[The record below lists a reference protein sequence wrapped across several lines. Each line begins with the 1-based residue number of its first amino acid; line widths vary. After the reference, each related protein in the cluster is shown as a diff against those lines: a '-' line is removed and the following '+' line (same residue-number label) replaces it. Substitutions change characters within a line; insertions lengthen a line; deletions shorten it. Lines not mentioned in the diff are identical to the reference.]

1 MGPATGR
8 GIEMNQQPIKKREVF
23 IRQNV
28 QAVLRGAVS
37 VVILLLSL
45 ALFRNQDD
53 YASAG
58 FFPAALMLAWTI
70 CEALAVSELRR
81 GPKRERLLHLIK
93 AAIYLL
99 CMVLLLIG
107 GTQPGILRA
116 AGLAFALALTIGR
129 IFAILEKR
137 SVKRMV
143 LNILAIVMLFL
154 IFLPAHDASGIAA
167 VFSVILAMKQIVS
180 LAFSQIRL
188 SVLKKIIR
196 KTYAVEI
203 LFGMLLLIVAVSIV
217 LPGLEPGIERFADGL
232 WYCFAI
238 VTTIGFGDITAT
250 TGIGR
255 LLSVILGLYGIIVV
269 SLITSIIVNF
279 YSEVK
284 ADGDT
289 EDADTLK
296 DAPDKEKETQETE
309 ES

>member
-1 MGPATGR
+1 MD
-8 GIEMNQQPIKKREVF
+8 KKNNTTVTML
-23 IRQNV
+23 
-28 QAVLRGAVS
+28 LRGAVS
-37 VVILLLSL
+37 VAILLLSL
-45 ALFRNQDD
+45 ALLRDQDD
-53 YASAG
+53 YALAG
-58 FFPAALMLAWTI
+58 MFSAALMLAWTV
-70 CEALAVSELRR
+70 CEALNVSKLRR
-81 GPKRERLLHLIK
+81 GPKRERLLHLIR

-99 CMVLLLIG
+99 CTVLLLIG

-154 IFLPAHDASGIAA
+154 IFLPAHDAFGIATI
-167 VFSVILAMKQIVS
+167 FSVLLAMKQILS

-217 LPGLEPGIERFADGL
+217 LPGLEPGIERFTDGL
-232 WYCFAI
+232 WYYFAI

-255 LLSVILGLYGIIVV
+255 LLSVILGIYGIIVV

-279 YSEVK
+279 YNEVK
-284 ADGDT
+284 TDDDSEPANAAGGRNDPET
-289 EDADTLK
+289 
-296 DAPDKEKETQETE
+296 EKETHETE
-309 ES
+309 ETQ

>member
-1 MGPATGR
+1 MD
-8 GIEMNQQPIKKREVF
+8 KKNNTTVKM
-23 IRQNV
+23 I
-28 QAVLRGAVS
+28 LRGTIS

-45 ALFRNQDD
+45 ALLRNQDD

-58 FFPAALMLAWTI
+58 MFPTALMLAWTV
-70 CEALAVSELRR
+70 CEALNVIDLWR
-81 GPKRERLLHLIK
+81 GPNRERLLHLIK

-99 CMVLLLIG
+99 CAVWLLVG
-107 GTQPGILRA
+107 GTQTGVLRA
-116 AGLAFALALTIGR
+116 AGLLFGLTLALGR
-129 IFAILEKR
+129 VFSITEKR
-137 SVKRMV
+137 GVKRTI
-143 LNILAIVMLFL
+143 LNVLAIVALLL
-154 IFLPAHDASGIAA
+154 IFLPAHDAFGIAA

-217 LPGLEPGIERFADGL
+217 LPGLEPGIERFTDGL

-284 ADGDT
+284 VDGDT
-289 EDADTLK
+289 ENADALK
-296 DAPDKEKETQETE
+296 DAPDMEKETQETE

>member
-1 MGPATGR
+1 M
-8 GIEMNQQPIKKREVF
+8 EKKNNTTVKML
-23 IRQNV
+23 
-28 QAVLRGAVS
+28 LRGAVS
-37 VVILLLSL
+37 VAILLLSL
-45 ALFRNQDD
+45 ALLQDQD
-53 YASAG
+53 GSASSG
-58 FFPAALMLAWTI
+58 MFSAALMLAWTVY
-70 CEALAVSELRR
+70 EALNVSKLRR
-81 GPKRERLLHLIK
+81 GPKRERLLHLIR

-99 CMVLLLIG
+99 CTVLLLIG

-116 AGLAFALALTIGR
+116 AGLAFALALAIDR

-137 SVKRMV
+137 SVKHAV
-143 LNILAIVMLFL
+143 LNILMIAMLFL
-154 IFLPAHDASGIAA
+154 IFLPAYDAFGIAA
-167 VFSVILAMKQIVS
+167 IVSVFLAMKQILS
-180 LAFSQIRL
+180 LAFSRINV

-196 KTYAVEI
+196 KTYAAEI
-203 LFGMLLLIVAVSIV
+203 LFGMALLIVAVSIV
-217 LPGLEPGIERFADGL
+217 LPGLEPEIKRFTDGL

-269 SLITSIIVNF
+269 SLITSIIVNL

-289 EDADTLK
+289 EDEDALVDT
-296 DAPDKEKETQETE
+296 PDMKKETQETE

>member
-1 MGPATGR
+1 MD
-8 GIEMNQQPIKKREVF
+8 KKNNTTVKM
-23 IRQNV
+23 I
-28 QAVLRGAVS
+28 LRGAVS

-45 ALFRNQDD
+45 ALLRNQDD

-58 FFPAALMLAWTI
+58 MFPTALMLAWTV
-70 CEALAVSELRR
+70 CEALNVIDLWR
-81 GPKRERLLHLIK
+81 GPNRERLLHLIK

-99 CMVLLLIG
+99 CAVWLLVG
-107 GTQPGILRA
+107 GTQTGVLRA
-116 AGLAFALALTIGR
+116 AGLLFGLTLALGR
-129 IFAILEKR
+129 VFSITEKR
-137 SVKRMV
+137 GVKRTI
-143 LNILAIVMLFL
+143 LNVLAIVALLL
-154 IFLPAHDASGIAA
+154 IFLPAHDAFGIATI
-167 VFSVILAMKQIVS
+167 FSVLLAMKQILS

-279 YSEVK
+279 YSGVK

>member
-1 MGPATGR
+1 
-8 GIEMNQQPIKKREVF
+8 MNQKPIKKREKL

-28 QAVLRGAVS
+28 QVVLRGSVS

-45 ALFRNQDD
+45 ALLRNQDD

-58 FFPAALMLAWTI
+58 MFPAALMLAWTV
-70 CEALAVSELRR
+70 CEALNVIELWR

-93 AAIYLL
+93 AVIYLL
-99 CMVLLLIG
+99 CVVLLLIG
-107 GTQPGILRA
+107 GTQPGVLRA
-116 AGLAFALALTIGR
+116 AGLLFALTLALGR
-129 IFAILEKR
+129 IFAIMEKR
-137 SVKRMV
+137 GVKRTI
-143 LNILAIVMLFL
+143 LNILAITALLL
-154 IFLPAHDASGIAA
+154 IFLPAHDAFGIATI
-167 VFSVILAMKQIVS
+167 VSVILAMKKIFS
-180 LAFSQIRL
+180 LAFSRIKV
-188 SVLKKIIR
+188 SVLKRIVR
-196 KTYAVEI
+196 KTYAAEI

-289 EDADTLK
+289 EDADALK
-296 DAPDKEKETQETE
+296 DAPDIEKETQETE

>member
-1 MGPATGR
+1 MVSAAGK
-8 GIEMNQQPIKKREVF
+8 GIEMNQKPIKKREKF

-28 QAVLRGAVS
+28 QAVLRGSVS

-58 FFPAALMLAWTI
+58 VFPAALMLAWTI
-70 CEALAVSELRR
+70 CEALAVVELRQ

-93 AAIYLL
+93 TAIYLL
-99 CMVLLLIG
+99 CTVLLLAG
-107 GTQPGILRA
+107 GTQPAILRA
-116 AGLAFALALTIGR
+116 AGLLFGLTLLLGR
-129 IFAILEKR
+129 VFAITEKR
-137 SVKRMV
+137 GVKRAI
-143 LNILAIVMLFL
+143 LNVLAIAAILL
-154 IFLPAHDASGIAA
+154 IFLPAHDAFGIAA
-167 VFSVILAMKQIVS
+167 VFSILLAMKQILS

-284 ADGDT
+284 SDGDA
-289 EDADTLK
+289 EDADALK
-296 DAPDKEKETQETE
+296 AAPDTEKETQETE

>member
-1 MGPATGR
+1 MD
-8 GIEMNQQPIKKREVF
+8 KKNNTTVKM
-23 IRQNV
+23 I
-28 QAVLRGAVS
+28 LRGTIS

-45 ALFRNQDD
+45 ALLRNQDD

-58 FFPAALMLAWTI
+58 MFPTALMLAWTV
-70 CEALAVSELRR
+70 CEALNVIDLWR
-81 GPKRERLLHLIK
+81 GPNRERLLHLIK

-99 CMVLLLIG
+99 CAVWLLVG
-107 GTQPGILRA
+107 GTQTGVLRA
-116 AGLAFALALTIGR
+116 AGLLFGLTLALGR
-129 IFAILEKR
+129 VFSITEKR
-137 SVKRMV
+137 GVKRTI
-143 LNILAIVMLFL
+143 LNVLAIVALLL
-154 IFLPAHDASGIAA
+154 IFLPAHDAFGIATI
-167 VFSVILAMKQIVS
+167 FSVLLAMKQILS

-289 EDADTLK
+289 EDADAVE
-296 DAPDKEKETQETE
+296 DRPDMKKETQETE
-309 ES
+309 GS

>member
-1 MGPATGR
+1 
-8 GIEMNQQPIKKREVF
+8 MNKKPIKKREKF

-28 QAVLRGAVS
+28 QVVLRGSVS

-45 ALFRNQDD
+45 ALLRNQDD

-58 FFPAALMLAWTI
+58 MFPAALMLAWTV
-70 CEALAVSELRR
+70 CEALNVIELWR

-99 CMVLLLIG
+99 CVVLLLIG
-107 GTQPGILRA
+107 GTQPGVLRT
-116 AGLAFALALTIGR
+116 AGLLFGLTLALGR
-129 IFAILEKR
+129 VFAIMEKR
-137 SVKRMV
+137 GAKRTI
-143 LNILAIVMLFL
+143 LNVLAIAAILLF
-154 IFLPAHDASGIAA
+154 FLPAHDAFGIAA
-167 VFSVILAMKQIVS
+167 IFSVILAMKQIFS
-180 LAFSQIRL
+180 LAFSRIKV
-188 SVLKKIIR
+188 SVLKRIVR

-217 LPGLEPGIERFADGL
+217 LPGLEPGIERFTDGL

-289 EDADTLK
+289 EDADALK
-296 DAPDKEKETQETE
+296 DAPDIEKETQETE
-309 ES
+309 EA

>member
-1 MGPATGR
+1 MD
-8 GIEMNQQPIKKREVF
+8 KKNNTTVTML
-23 IRQNV
+23 
-28 QAVLRGAVS
+28 LRGAVS
-37 VVILLLSL
+37 VAILLLSL
-45 ALFRNQDD
+45 ALLQDQYD
-53 YASAG
+53 SASSG
-58 FFPAALMLAWTI
+58 MLSAALMLAWTVY
-70 CEALAVSELRR
+70 EALNVSKLRR
-81 GPKRERLLHLIK
+81 GPKRERLLHLIR

-99 CMVLLLIG
+99 CTVLLLIG

-116 AGLAFALALTIGR
+116 AGLAFALALAMGR

-137 SVKRMV
+137 SVKHTV
-143 LNILAIVMLFL
+143 LNILVIAMLFL
-154 IFLPAHDASGIAA
+154 IFLPAYDAFGIAA
-167 VFSVILAMKQIVS
+167 IVSVILAMKQILS
-180 LAFSQIRL
+180 LAFSRINV

-196 KTYAVEI
+196 KTYAAEI
-203 LFGMLLLIVAVSIV
+203 LFGMALLIVAVSIV
-217 LPGLEPGIERFADGL
+217 LPGLEPEIKRFTDGL

-269 SLITSIIVNF
+269 SLITSIIVNL

-289 EDADTLK
+289 EDEDALVDT
-296 DAPDKEKETQETE
+296 PDMKKETQETE

>member
-1 MGPATGR
+1 
-8 GIEMNQQPIKKREVF
+8 MNQKPIKKREKF

-28 QAVLRGAVS
+28 QVVLRGSVS

-45 ALFRNQDD
+45 ALLRNQDD

-58 FFPAALMLAWTI
+58 MFPAALMLAWTV
-70 CEALAVSELRR
+70 CEALNVIELWR
-81 GPKRERLLHLIK
+81 GPNRERLLHLIK

-99 CMVLLLIG
+99 GTVLLLIG
-107 GTQPGILRA
+107 GTQPGVLRA
-116 AGLAFALALTIGR
+116 AGLLFALTLALGR
-129 IFAILEKR
+129 IFAIMEKR
-137 SVKRMV
+137 GVKRTI
-143 LNILAIVMLFL
+143 LNILAITALLL
-154 IFLPAHDASGIAA
+154 IFLPAHDAFGIATI
-167 VFSVILAMKQIVS
+167 VSVILAMKQIFS
-180 LAFSQIRL
+180 LAFSRIKV
-188 SVLKKIIR
+188 SVLKRIVR
-196 KTYAVEI
+196 KTYAAEI

-289 EDADTLK
+289 EYADALK
-296 DAPDKEKETQETE
+296 DVPDREKETQETE

>member
-1 MGPATGR
+1 MD
-8 GIEMNQQPIKKREVF
+8 KKNNTTVKM
-23 IRQNV
+23 I
-28 QAVLRGAVS
+28 LRGTIS

-45 ALFRNQDD
+45 ALLRNQDD

-58 FFPAALMLAWTI
+58 MFPTALMLAWTV
-70 CEALAVSELRR
+70 CEALNVIDLWR
-81 GPKRERLLHLIK
+81 GPNRERLLHLIK

-99 CMVLLLIG
+99 CTVWLLVG
-107 GTQPGILRA
+107 GTQTGVLRA
-116 AGLAFALALTIGR
+116 AGLLFGLTLALGR
-129 IFAILEKR
+129 VFSITEKR
-137 SVKRMV
+137 GVKRTI
-143 LNILAIVMLFL
+143 LNVLAIVALLL
-154 IFLPAHDASGIAA
+154 IFLPAHDAFGIATI
-167 VFSVILAMKQIVS
+167 FSVLLAMKQILS

-284 ADGDT
+284 VDGDT
-289 EDADTLK
+289 ENADALK
-296 DAPDKEKETQETE
+296 DAPDMEKETQETE

>member
-1 MGPATGR
+1 MD
-8 GIEMNQQPIKKREVF
+8 KKNNTTVTML
-23 IRQNV
+23 
-28 QAVLRGAVS
+28 LRGAVS
-37 VVILLLSL
+37 VAILLLSL
-45 ALFRNQDD
+45 ALLQDQYD
-53 YASAG
+53 SASSG
-58 FFPAALMLAWTI
+58 MLSAALMLAWTVY
-70 CEALAVSELRR
+70 EALNVSKLRR
-81 GPKRERLLHLIK
+81 GPKRERLLHLIR

-99 CMVLLLIG
+99 CTVLLLIG

-116 AGLAFALALTIGR
+116 AGLAFALTLAMGR

-137 SVKRMV
+137 SVKHTV
-143 LNILAIVMLFL
+143 LNVLVIAMLFL
-154 IFLPAHDASGIAA
+154 IFLPAYDAFGIAA
-167 VFSVILAMKQIVS
+167 IVSVILAMKQILS
-180 LAFSQIRL
+180 LAFSRINV

-196 KTYAVEI
+196 KTYAAEI
-203 LFGMLLLIVAVSIV
+203 LFGMALLIVAVSIV
-217 LPGLEPGIERFADGL
+217 LPGLEPEIERFTDGL

-289 EDADTLK
+289 EDE
-296 DAPDKEKETQETE
+296 DALANTPDMKKETQETE

>member
-1 MGPATGR
+1 MDKNNNTTVKM
-8 GIEMNQQPIKKREVF
+8 I
-23 IRQNV
+23 
-28 QAVLRGAVS
+28 LRGTIS

-45 ALFRNQDD
+45 ALLRNQDD

-58 FFPAALMLAWTI
+58 MFPTALMLAWTV
-70 CEALAVSELRR
+70 CEALNVIDLWR
-81 GPKRERLLHLIK
+81 GPNRERLLHLIK

-99 CMVLLLIG
+99 CAVWLLVG
-107 GTQPGILRA
+107 GTQTGVLRA
-116 AGLAFALALTIGR
+116 AGLLFGLTLALGR
-129 IFAILEKR
+129 VFSITEKR
-137 SVKRMV
+137 GVKRTI
-143 LNILAIVMLFL
+143 LNVLAIVALLL
-154 IFLPAHDASGIAA
+154 IFLPAHDAFGIATI
-167 VFSVILAMKQIVS
+167 FSVLLAMKQILS

>member
-1 MGPATGR
+1 MD
-8 GIEMNQQPIKKREVF
+8 KKNNTTVKM
-23 IRQNV
+23 
-28 QAVLRGAVS
+28 VLKGAVS
-37 VVILLLSL
+37 VAILLLSL
-45 ALFRNQDD
+45 VLFRNQDD

-58 FFPAALMLAWTI
+58 IFPASLMLAWTVS
-70 CEALAVSELRR
+70 EALTVIELRR
-81 GPKRERLLHLIK
+81 GPKRERLLHIIK
-93 AAIYLL
+93 AASYLL
-99 CMVLLLIG
+99 CTVLLLAG
-107 GTQPGILRA
+107 GTQPAILRA
-116 AGLAFALALTIGR
+116 AGLLFGLTLLLGR
-129 IFAILEKR
+129 VFAITEKR
-137 SVKRMV
+137 GVKRAI
-143 LNILAIVMLFL
+143 LNVLAIAAILL
-154 IFLPAHDASGIAA
+154 IFLPAHDTFGIAA
-167 VFSVILAMKQIVS
+167 VFSILLAMKQILS

-284 ADGDT
+284 SDGDA
-289 EDADTLK
+289 EDADALK
-296 DAPDKEKETQETE
+296 AAPDTEKETQETE

>member
-1 MGPATGR
+1 ML
-8 GIEMNQQPIKKREVF
+8 

-37 VVILLLSL
+37 VAILLLSL
-45 ALFRNQDD
+45 ALFRNQDN
-53 YASAG
+53 YTSAG
-58 FFPAALMLAWTI
+58 VFPAALMLAWTI

-116 AGLAFALALTIGR
+116 AGLMFALALTIGR

-137 SVKRMV
+137 SVKRTI
-143 LNILAIVMLFL
+143 LNILAVTALFL
-154 IFLPAHDASGIAA
+154 LFLPAHDAFGIAA
-167 VFSVILAMKQIVS
+167 VVSVFLAMKQILS
-180 LAFSQIRL
+180 LAFSRIKV
-188 SVLKKIIR
+188 SVLKRIIR
-196 KTYAVEI
+196 KTYAAEI

-255 LLSVILGLYGIIVV
+255 LLSVLLGIYGIIVV

-279 YSEVK
+279 YNEVK
-284 ADGDT
+284 TDGDS
-289 EDADTLK
+289 EPADASGGGN
-296 DAPDKEKETQETE
+296 APEREKETHETE
-309 ES
+309 ETQ

>member
-1 MGPATGR
+1 MD
-8 GIEMNQQPIKKREVF
+8 KKNNTTVKM
-23 IRQNV
+23 
-28 QAVLRGAVS
+28 VLKGAVS
-37 VVILLLSL
+37 VAILLLSL

-58 FFPAALMLAWTI
+58 IFPAALMLAWTVS
-70 CEALAVSELRR
+70 EALTVSELRR
-81 GPKRERLLHLIK
+81 GPKRERLLHLIRGAVCLL
-93 AAIYLL
+93 AA
-99 CMVLLLIG
+99 VLLLVC
-107 GTQPGILRA
+107 GTKPGIVRA
-116 AGLAFALALTIGR
+116 AGLLFALTLVLGR
-129 IFAILEKR
+129 VFAITEKR
-137 SVKRMV
+137 GVKRTI
-143 LNILAIVMLFL
+143 LNILAIAVIFL
-154 IFLPAHDASGIAA
+154 LFLPAHDAFGIAA
-167 VFSVILAMKQIVS
+167 IFSVVLSMKQILS

-196 KTYAVEI
+196 KTYALEI
-203 LFGMLLLIVAVSIV
+203 LFGMLLLIVAISIV

-279 YSEVK
+279 YNEVK

-289 EDADTLK
+289 DALK
-296 DAPDKEKETQETE
+296 AAPDTEKETAETE
-309 ES
+309 ESS